1 MKEIS
6 KARTAKYF
14 IMFLAVMLVLT
25 FVSRMMYAG
34 RMARVS
40 VASIKTQA
48 LMHTVNASGVLE
60 PVKKT
65 AIFTPDGL
73 RVAEVCVNTGD
84 SISEGDT
91 VLRLDTGFINEKIA
105 DLDTE
110 ISYDLRSAGDTYNNS
125 KSVPVFTEAGLRVS
139 EVRVK
144 VGDPVESGQV
154 LICLDTWHL
163 ENYLMDL
170 QNQINNNICQR
181 DSYVETEDKHNVQ
194 AMNNTIDEQQRKY
207 ERYYNIM
214 ASGGIICS
222 RSSGIVTDIIE
233 SGAVTDDSAVALVSD
248 DTQLSYSVVEK
259 KQRLEKLRAL
269 SENEGYIKS
278 QVSGVVSDISLK
290 VGDVTSETA
299 SMTIADISEG
309 FIFRAGI
316 TETDTK
322 YVSAGDTVSLSF
334 KNGKKKVENCIVKQL
349 VKNDGE
355 EGYSVEVPLEDT
367 ELSIGEIG
375 RLSTSVL
382 SETVCETVPLSAVT
396 MMNDTNGYMY
406 IVEESEGFLGKEHSV
421 RKVQVRVEDRNDNY
435 LGLADLG
442 LDSKTK
448 VVVSSS
454 KKLNDSQKV
463 RI

>member
-1 MKEIS
+1 
-6 KARTAKYF
+6 
-14 IMFLAVMLVLT
+14 
-25 FVSRMMYAG
+25 
-34 RMARVS
+34 
-40 VASIKTQA
+40 
-48 LMHTVNASGVLE
+48 
-60 PVKKT
+60 
-65 AIFTPDGL
+65 
-73 RVAEVCVNTGD
+73 
-84 SISEGDT
+84 
-91 VLRLDTGFINEKIA
+91 
-105 DLDTE
+105 
-110 ISYDLRSAGDTYNNS
+110 
-125 KSVPVFTEAGLRVS
+125 
-139 EVRVK
+139 
-144 VGDPVESGQV
+144 
-154 LICLDTWHL
+154 
-163 ENYLMDL
+163 
-170 QNQINNNICQR
+170 
-181 DSYVETEDKHNVQ
+181 
-194 AMNNTIDEQQRKY
+194 
-207 ERYYNIM
+207 
-214 ASGGIICS
+214 
-222 RSSGIVTDIIE
+222 
-233 SGAVTDDSAVALVSD
+233 
-248 DTQLSYSVVEK
+248 
-259 KQRLEKLRAL
+259 
-269 SENEGYIKS
+269 
-278 QVSGVVSDISLK
+278 
-290 VGDVTSETA
+290 
-299 SMTIADISEG
+299 MTIADISEG

-322 YVSAGDTVSLSF
+322 YVSAGDIVSLSF